1 MRPVKTYEFIVVLK
15 KKSGNV
21 IDLISLLML
30 GISLAFFSFE
40 FSIEFKAFSNSINRV
55 NGILL
60 VWITGILGWLLFC
73 RYQQKRGITPYY
85 RFALM
90 IAAWGWFMNPQTIL
104 IAVVFL
110 IASFLEKPVKVQPEY
125 AFDDDGIVF
134 NSFPQKHYSWDEI
147 QNVVLKFGMLTI
159 DLKNNKIIQGE
170 VNDEVSKQVE
180 TEFNDYCK
188 ARLQASI
195 A

>member
-15 KKSGNV
+15 KNSRKT
-21 IDLISLLML
+21 IDIISLLML
-30 GISLAFFSFE
+30 VIATLVFMFQFSAQFAAAGNAID
-40 FSIEFKAFSNSINRV
+40 SK
-55 NGILL
+55 NGLMLI
-60 VWITGILGWLLFC
+60 WIFGILGWILMC
-73 RYQQKRGITPYY
+73 RSQQKKGITPYY

-90 IAAWGWFMNPQTIL
+90 IAGWGWFMNQQTIGLAVVYL
-104 IAVVFL
+104 IAA
-110 IASFLEKPVKVQPEY
+110 ILEKPIKVQPEY

-134 NSFPQKHYSWDEI
+134 NSFPEKKYPWNEV

-159 DLKNNKIIQGE
+159 DLRNNKIMQGE

-188 ARLQASI
+188 GRLQENQI
-195 A
+195 